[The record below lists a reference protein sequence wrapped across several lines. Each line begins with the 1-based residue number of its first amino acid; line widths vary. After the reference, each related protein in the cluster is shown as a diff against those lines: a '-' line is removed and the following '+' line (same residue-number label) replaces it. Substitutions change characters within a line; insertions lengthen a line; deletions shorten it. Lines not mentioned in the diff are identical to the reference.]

1 MGCDQEEQMSEKIKV
16 ILPDKSKKE
25 YEKGI
30 SVSDILKDVDSRL
43 RDDAVA
49 TRINGKIADLSKV
62 LDGNSEIEILTFDSE
77 DGRKVFWHS
86 TSHVMA
92 QAVQDLFPEVKL
104 AIGPSIEQGFYYD
117 FDKNEPFTPEDLEK
131 IENKMEQI
139 IKADHPFKRIELSK
153 ENAIEL
159 FSKRKEKYKLEL
171 ISEIPEEQ
179 VVLYQHDNFVDLC
192 RGPHLPST
200 GRIKAFKLVNVA
212 GAYWRGKER
221 NPMLQRIYGISY
233 PDSKRL
239 EDQLRRIEE
248 IKKRDHRRLGKELE
262 LFGIYQESG
271 PGLVVWHPKGA
282 LVRRI
287 IEEFWIKEHYQNG
300 YELIYSPHI
309 ARLKLWEIS
318 GHTDFYQENM
328 YAPMKIEEED
338 YEIKPMNCPYHI
350 LVYKSKIRSYRD
362 LPLKWAELGTVY
374 RYERSGVLHGLMR
387 VRGFTQD
394 DAHIFC
400 RPDQLE
406 EEVLRLLDFTFYVL
420 KSFGFDQY
428 DIFLSTRPEKAIGE
442 IGDWEKATAALRES
456 MEKRGLDFEVDQGG
470 GAFYGPKIDIKIKDL
485 LGRPWQCTTI
495 QFDFN
500 LAHRFDLSF
509 VAQDGKEHRPFLI
522 HRALLGSL
530 ERFFGVL
537 IEHYAGAF
545 PLWLSPVQIRIM
557 PITDEQNP
565 YSAEIKNRLQKEGF
579 RAEVDDRNEKI
590 NYKISEAEREK
601 IPYMFIIGKREVQS
615 KSVSVRRHKQG
626 DLGQFDLD
634 EIIAKLKQEV
644 ENKNIQ

>member
-1 MGCDQEEQMSEKIKV
+1 MSDMITV
-16 ILPDKSKKE
+16 ILPDKRKKE
-25 YEKGI
+25 YKKGI
-30 SVSDILKDVDSRL
+30 PVSDILKDIDSHL
-43 RDDAVA
+43 RENTLAA
-49 TRINGKIADLSKV
+49 KINGEIFDLSKNI
-62 LDGNSEIEILTFDSE
+62 DQDSEIELLTFDSE
-77 DGRKVFWHS
+77 EGRKIFWHS

-92 QAVQDLFPEVKL
+92 QAVQYLFPEVKL

-117 FDKNEPFTPEDLEK
+117 FDKKEPFTPDDLEK
-131 IENKMEQI
+131 IENKMKQI
-139 IKADHPFKRIELSK
+139 IKEDHPFKRMEFSK
-153 ENAIEL
+153 ESAIEL
-159 FSKRKEKYKLEL
+159 FTKRKEKYKLEL
-171 ISEIPEEQ
+171 ISEIPEDK
-179 VVLYQHDNFVDLC
+179 VTLYQHDNFVDLC

-233 PDSKRL
+233 PDLKQL
-239 EDQLRRIEE
+239 EDQLKRIEE
-248 IKKRDHRRLGKELE
+248 IKKRDHRRLGKELD
-262 LFGIYQESG
+262 LFGIYPESG
-271 PGLVVWHPKGA
+271 AGLVVWHPKGA

-287 IEEFWIKEHYQNG
+287 IEEFWIGEHYQNG

-328 YAPMKIEEED
+328 YAPMKIEEEE
-338 YEIKPMNCPYHI
+338 YQIKPMNCPYHI
-350 LVYKSKIRSYRD
+350 LVYKSRIRSYRE

-374 RYERSGVLHGLMR
+374 RYERSGVLHGLLR

-406 EEVLRLLDFTFYVL
+406 EEVLKLLDFTFHML

-428 DIFLSTRPEKAIGE
+428 DIYLSTRPEKAIGE
-442 IGDWEKATAALRES
+442 AEDWDKATAALRKS
-456 MEKRGLDFEVDQGG
+456 LEKRELDFEVDEGG

-565 YSAEIKNRLQKEGF
+565 YSAEIKNRLQKESF
-579 RAEVDDRNEKI
+579 RTELDDRNEKI

-601 IPYMFIIGKREVQS
+601 IPYMFIVGKKEMQN

-634 EIIAKLKQEV
+634 EIIVKLKQE
-644 ENKNIQ
+644 EKNRSIQ

>member
-1 MGCDQEEQMSEKIKV
+1 MSEKIKV
-16 ILPDKSKKE
+16 ILPGKSKKE
-25 YEKGI
+25 YERGI
-30 SVSDILKDVDSRL
+30 SVSDILKDVDSRS

-49 TRINGKIADLSKV
+49 ARINGEIADLSKV

-77 DGRKVFWHS
+77 EGRKVFWHS

-117 FDKNEPFTPEDLEK
+117 FDKNEPFTPDDLEK

-179 VVLYQHDNFVDLC
+179 VILYQHDNFVDLC

-233 PDSKRL
+233 PDSKQL
-239 EDQLRRIEE
+239 EDQLKRIEE
-248 IKKRDHRRLGKELE
+248 IKKRDHRRLGRELD
-262 LFGIYQESG
+262 LFGIYRESG
-271 PGLVVWHPKGA
+271 PGLVVWHPRGA

-287 IEEFWIKEHYQNG
+287 IEEFWIKEHYQND

-328 YAPMKIEEED
+328 YAPMKIEEEE

-406 EEVLRLLDFTFYVL
+406 EEVLRLLDFTFYML

-456 MEKRGLDFEVDQGG
+456 MEKRGLDFEVDEGG

-601 IPYMFIIGKREVQS
+601 IPYMFIVGKREVQS

-634 EIIAKLKQEV
+634 EIIAKLEQEM

>member
-1 MGCDQEEQMSEKIKV
+1 MGCDHEEQMSEKIKV
-16 ILPDKSKKE
+16 ILPGKSKKE
-25 YEKGI
+25 YERGI

-43 RDDAVA
+43 IDDAVA
-49 TRINGKIADLSKV
+49 ARINGEMADLSKV

-77 DGRKVFWHS
+77 EGRKVFWHS

-117 FDKNEPFTPEDLEK
+117 FDKNEPFTPDDLEK

-179 VVLYQHDNFVDLC
+179 VILYQHDNFVDLC

-233 PDSKRL
+233 PDSKQL
-239 EDQLRRIEE
+239 EDQLKRIEE
-248 IKKRDHRRLGKELE
+248 IKKRDHRRLGRELD
-262 LFGIYQESG
+262 LFGIYRESG

-287 IEEFWIKEHYQNG
+287 IEEFWIKKHYQND

-318 GHTDFYQENM
+318 GHTDFYQDNM

-338 YEIKPMNCPYHI
+338 YQIKPMNCPYHI

-406 EEVLRLLDFTFYVL
+406 EEVLRLLDFTFYML

-456 MEKRGLDFEVDQGG
+456 MEKRGLDFEVDEGG

-601 IPYMFIIGKREVQS
+601 IPYMFIVGKREVQS

-634 EIIAKLKQEV
+634 EIIAKLEQEV

>member
-1 MGCDQEEQMSEKIKV
+1 MGCDHEEQMSEKIKV
-16 ILPDKSKKE
+16 ILPGKSKKE
-25 YEKGI
+25 YERGI

-43 RDDAVA
+43 IDDAVA
-49 TRINGKIADLSKV
+49 ARINGEIADLSKV

-77 DGRKVFWHS
+77 EGRKVFWHS

-117 FDKNEPFTPEDLEK
+117 FDKNEPFTPDDLEK

-179 VVLYQHDNFVDLC
+179 VILYQHDNFVDLC

-233 PDSKRL
+233 PDSKQL
-239 EDQLRRIEE
+239 EDQLKRIEE
-248 IKKRDHRRLGKELE
+248 IKKRDHRRLGRELD
-262 LFGIYQESG
+262 LFGIYRESG

-282 LVRRI
+282 LLRRI
-287 IEEFWIKEHYQNG
+287 IEEFWIKKHYQND

-318 GHTDFYQENM
+318 GHTDFYQDNM

-338 YEIKPMNCPYHI
+338 YQIKPMNCPYHI

-406 EEVLRLLDFTFYVL
+406 EEVLRLLDFTFYML

-456 MEKRGLDFEVDQGG
+456 MEKRGLDFEVDEGG

-601 IPYMFIIGKREVQS
+601 IPYMFIVGKREVQS

-634 EIIAKLKQEV
+634 EIIAKLEQEV

>member
-16 ILPDKSKKE
+16 ILPGKSKKE
-25 YEKGI
+25 YERGI
-30 SVSDILKDVDSRL
+30 SVSDILKDVDSRS

-49 TRINGKIADLSKV
+49 ARINGEIADLSKV

-77 DGRKVFWHS
+77 EGRKVFWHS

-117 FDKNEPFTPEDLEK
+117 FDKNEPFTPDDLEK

-179 VVLYQHDNFVDLC
+179 VILYQHDNFVDLC

-233 PDSKRL
+233 PDSKQL
-239 EDQLRRIEE
+239 EDQLKRIEE
-248 IKKRDHRRLGKELE
+248 IKKRDHRRLGRELD
-262 LFGIYQESG
+262 LFGIYRESG
-271 PGLVVWHPKGA
+271 PGLVVWHPRGA

-287 IEEFWIKEHYQNG
+287 IEEFWIKEHYQND

-328 YAPMKIEEED
+328 YAPMKIEEEE

-406 EEVLRLLDFTFYVL
+406 EEVLRLLDFTFYML

-456 MEKRGLDFEVDQGG
+456 MEKRGLDFEVDEGG

-601 IPYMFIIGKREVQS
+601 IPYMFIVGKREVQS

-634 EIIAKLKQEV
+634 EIIAKLEQEM

>member
-1 MGCDQEEQMSEKIKV
+1 MGCDHEEQMSEKIKV
-16 ILPDKSKKE
+16 ILPGKSKKE
-25 YEKGI
+25 YERGI

-43 RDDAVA
+43 IDDAVA
-49 TRINGKIADLSKV
+49 ARINGEIADLSKI
-62 LDGNSEIEILTFDSE
+62 LDGDSEIEILTFDSE
-77 DGRKVFWHS
+77 EGRKVFWHS

-117 FDKNEPFTPEDLEK
+117 FDKNEPFTPDDLEK

-179 VVLYQHDNFVDLC
+179 VILYQHDNFVDLC

-233 PDSKRL
+233 PDSKQL
-239 EDQLRRIEE
+239 EDQLKRIEE
-248 IKKRDHRRLGKELE
+248 IKKRDHRRLGRELD
-262 LFGIYQESG
+262 LFGIYRESG

-282 LVRRI
+282 LLRRI
-287 IEEFWIKEHYQNG
+287 IEEFWIKKHYQND

-318 GHTDFYQENM
+318 GHTDFYQDNM

-338 YEIKPMNCPYHI
+338 YQIKPMNCPYHI

-406 EEVLRLLDFTFYVL
+406 EEVLRLLDFTFYML

-456 MEKRGLDFEVDQGG
+456 MEKRGLDFEVDEGG

-601 IPYMFIIGKREVQS
+601 IPYMFIVGKREVQS

-634 EIIAKLKQEV
+634 EIIAKLEQEV

>member
-16 ILPDKSKKE
+16 ILPGKSKKE
-25 YEKGI
+25 YERGI
-30 SVSDILKDVDSRL
+30 SVSDILKDVDSRS

-49 TRINGKIADLSKV
+49 ARINGEIADLSKV

-77 DGRKVFWHS
+77 EGRKVFWHS

-117 FDKNEPFTPEDLEK
+117 FDKNEPFTPDDLEK

-179 VVLYQHDNFVDLC
+179 VILYQHDNFVDLC

-233 PDSKRL
+233 PDSKQL
-239 EDQLRRIEE
+239 EDQLKRIEE
-248 IKKRDHRRLGKELE
+248 IKKRDHRRLGRELD
-262 LFGIYQESG
+262 LFGIYRESG

-287 IEEFWIKEHYQNG
+287 IEEFWIKKHYQND

-328 YAPMKIEEED
+328 YAPMKIEEEE

-406 EEVLRLLDFTFYVL
+406 EEVLRLLDFTFYML

-456 MEKRGLDFEVDQGG
+456 MEKRGLDFEVDEGG

-601 IPYMFIIGKREVQS
+601 IPYMFIVGKREVQS

-634 EIIAKLKQEV
+634 EIIAKLEQEV